1 MTRKICLTAQI
12 LRLLQ
17 HLTAVL
23 NYAGIKLCFS
33 RIQILLIS
41 CITVLLIFL
50 HLPAKAPKGSDFWGD
65 DKPIT
70 PFYNS
75 IKLTEEAPAMFNSEM
90 VFISGCAAESR
101 TQSQDLL
108 NGNSEFIYNAKNNKV
123 ETVPINLES
132 LCDDNPSSRCKQSSL
147 TQILL
152 HSHRNIYNVLTALSN
167 TLHSFLDA
175 TKHNNE
181 SPPTWRDKKT
191 DYCHLMIQC

>member
-1 MTRKICLTAQI
+1 MNVTRKIYLTAQI

-23 NYAGIKLCFS
+23 NYAGIKLCFY

-75 IKLTEEAPAMFNSEM
+75 IKLTEEAPAMFISEM

-101 TQSQDLL
+101 TQSQDML
-108 NGNSEFIYNAKNNKV
+108 NGNSEFIYNAKNNKE

-132 LCDDNPSSRCKQSSL
+132 LCDDNPSSRCKQSISHTDSPSFSQKYLQCAHSSL
-147 TQILL
+147 Q
-152 HSHRNIYNVLTALSN
+152 HSPQFPGCNKAQQRVSSN
-167 TLHSFLDA
+167 LA
-175 TKHNNE
+175 K
-181 SPPTWRDKKT
+181 
-191 DYCHLMIQC
+191 